1 MDGGMDDVTESDVGG
16 PIVAFDIGGSKTHA
30 MRASA
35 SSVVSE
41 VIVGSANI
49 SSMGDGEAGK
59 QLDQA
64 IAGMGGA
71 DGVDVVVA
79 GSAGIDAPS
88 AAARLERLLA
98 ERFTTAQIR
107 VVNDTQLI
115 LGAAGL
121 DDGIAL
127 ISGTGAVAWGR
138 SGEATGRAGGWGHL
152 LGDEGSGYWV
162 AREAI
167 RLALADHDAGRPQ
180 SELAGLLL
188 AECDLG
194 AVVDF
199 LDAFYTWTPRYW
211 AQRAHLVFEQ
221 AAAGEPRCTD
231 IVDRSAD
238 ALAGLVIRVAQ
249 ILDIDG
255 PVVCGGGQVVH
266 QDMLQSRLRERLAA
280 AGISDVRALGAE
292 PVQGAV
298 RLGRAILGRS
308 GA

>member
-1 MDGGMDDVTESDVGG
+1 MTESSVGG
-16 PIVAFDIGGSKTHA
+16 TIVALDIGGSKTHA

-59 QLDQA
+59 QLDRA
-64 IAGMGGA
+64 IAAMGGA
-71 DGVDVVVA
+71 GGVDVVVA

-88 AAARLERLLA
+88 AAGRLERLLT
-98 ERFTTAQIR
+98 ERFTTAQIW

-115 LGAAGL
+115 LGAADL

-138 SGEATGRAGGWGHL
+138 SGLATGRAGGWGHL

-167 RLALADHDAGRPQ
+167 RLALADHDAGRGE
-180 SELAGLLL
+180 SELADLLL
-188 AECDLG
+188 TECELG
-194 AVVDF
+194 SVVDF
-199 LDAFYTWTPRYW
+199 LDAFYTRTPRFW

-231 IVDRSAD
+231 IIDRSAA

-266 QDMLQSRLRERLAA
+266 QEMLQRRLRERLAV
-280 AGISDVRALGAE
+280 AGIRDVRVLDAD
-292 PVQGAV
+292 PVHGAV
-298 RLGRAILGRS
+298 RLGRTILDRP